1 MQEFQDTSHSTH
13 KHSSQR
19 KICIGFLMQNRVQHG
34 HRKKELIS
42 HLVSFLL
49 VPCFI
54 LLLLTERKNTWNLK
68 NSPEHFFVR
77 IKSGIRIQCSVKAR
91 DELQEGI
98 IMVPAGGVAVACG
111 CAVPPLLLSK
121 TPRHLNNPNCLP
133 NPYQRQTHS
142 IILVTYY
149 SRQHP

>member
-1 MQEFQDTSHSTH
+1 
-13 KHSSQR
+13 
-19 KICIGFLMQNRVQHG
+19 MQNRVRHG
-34 HRKKELIS
+34 RFVIYIRILALIS
-42 HLVSFLL
+42 HLFSFLL
-49 VPCFI
+49 APCLI
-54 LLLLTERKNTWNLK
+54 LYSYLLKERKNTWNLK